1 MSVLDLIII
10 GIAVCLGAVVKSVT
24 GMGLPLIALP
34 IISLFVSPETG
45 IAILAIPSI
54 VQNAGIVGTNWH
66 ARTETRGL
74 TSFCLAGGIGVVI
87 GTLSLGAVPE
97 HITLIALNITIITW
111 LYQRLR
117 NPDHNIPK
125 TKERLLSPAAGI
137 VAGIFQGGSGVSGP
151 VVAAWHQGLRLPRDA
166 FVFSIATAFGL
177 IGTTQTIT
185 LAVNGHLEGRVLVSL
200 AISAIVLISVPIGP
214 PLRRRLSGAAFDR
227 AVIGLVLASCIS
239 LTVDIVISLAR

>member
-1 MSVLDLIII
+1 M
-10 GIAVCLGAVVKSVT
+10 
-24 GMGLPLIALP
+24 
-34 IISLFVSPETG
+34 
-45 IAILAIPSI
+45 
-54 VQNAGIVGTNWH
+54 
-66 ARTETRGL
+66 
-74 TSFCLAGGIGVVI
+74 
-87 GTLSLGAVPE
+87 
-97 HITLIALNITIITW
+97 
-111 LYQRLR
+111 
-117 NPDHNIPK
+117 
-125 TKERLLSPAAGI
+125 
-137 VAGIFQGGSGVSGP
+137 SGP

-200 AISAIVLISVPIGP
+200 AISAVVLISVPIGP